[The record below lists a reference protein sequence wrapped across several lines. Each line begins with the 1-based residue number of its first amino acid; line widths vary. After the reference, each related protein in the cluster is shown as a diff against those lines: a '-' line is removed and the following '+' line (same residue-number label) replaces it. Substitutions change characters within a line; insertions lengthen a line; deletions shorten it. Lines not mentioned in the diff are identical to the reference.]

1 MVTMGEFSRELCGG
15 THLDRTGEVVA
26 FEVIS
31 EESVSSNTRR
41 IVALTGERA
50 ARHRQETQEILA
62 RAAAALG
69 VPGGRV
75 AEATRRL
82 VESVRKLKKALT
94 AGGKLPQDLAL
105 GQQSSGADDAGEL
118 AYEQAQRQLRDA
130 SRLLNVSPRDIPQR
144 IESLRRDAAS
154 LIEQIEQLTAGGEL
168 TADEILADAE
178 SVGDA
183 LLIVRSIEGA
193 NANLMRQWI
202 DQLRKKS
209 ERPVAVLLGSP
220 SGDSKVTLVAGLS
233 RALVDRGIK
242 AGDWV
247 GAAARAV
254 GGGGG
259 GRPDLAQAGGKQP
272 AKLPEALQTAADSMR
287 QELSRA

>member
-1 MVTMGEFSRELCGG
+1 
-15 THLDRTGEVVA
+15 
-26 FEVIS
+26 
-31 EESVSSNTRR
+31 
-41 IVALTGERA
+41 
-50 ARHRQETQEILA
+50 
-62 RAAAALG
+62 
-69 VPGGRV
+69 
-75 AEATRRL
+75 
-82 VESVRKLKKALT
+82 
-94 AGGKLPQDLAL
+94 
-105 GQQSSGADDAGEL
+105 
-118 AYEQAQRQLRDA
+118 
-130 SRLLNVSPRDIPQR
+130 
-144 IESLRRDAAS
+144 
-154 LIEQIEQLTAGGEL
+154 
-168 TADEILADAE
+168 
-178 SVGDA
+178 
-183 LLIVRSIEGA
+183 LIVRSIEGA